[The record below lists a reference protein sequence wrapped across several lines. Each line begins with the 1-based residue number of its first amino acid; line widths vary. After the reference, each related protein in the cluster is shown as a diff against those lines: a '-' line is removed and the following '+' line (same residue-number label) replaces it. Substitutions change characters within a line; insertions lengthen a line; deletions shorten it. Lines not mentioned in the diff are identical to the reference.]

1 MFKRQLVDI
10 MFPCADKKHM
20 LQNKIDFYKGF
31 CAILLNYS
39 PFLQMHAFS
48 IRRKDR
54 KTIDNIIRAFLRHNS
69 SFI

>member
-10 MFPCADKKHM
+10 LFPCADKKHM
-20 LQNKIDFYKGF
+20 LQNKSDFYIGF

-39 PFLQMHAFS
+39 PFLQTHAFL

-54 KTIDNIIRAFLRHNS
+54 KTIDNINRAFLRHNS